1 MLKGMSFVMIW
12 LIVFVLML
20 VIEMATLSLTTIW
33 FAGGALAA
41 LIASGL
47 GAKFIVQVFIF
58 LAVSILVL
66 FLLRPSAIKHFN
78 KSRTKT
84 NVDRF
89 IGLEAKVIE
98 TVDNDNMKGKAIIN
112 GQEWTARAIRDDMII
127 EAGEKATI
135 VEIKG
140 VKVILNN
147 KKEEQN

>member
-78 KSRTKT
+78 KNRIKT

-140 VKVILNN
+140 VKLILNN